1 MRERDV
7 LRLVA
12 LAEARVQLREG
23 LRELVARY
31 PRLRGSAEGVDDVL
45 RAAGVDEGCDG
56 AQVPRGD
63 A

>member
-1 MRERDV
+1 M

-12 LAEARVQLREG
+12 LAEARAKFREG